1 VYFIIRNKNDHLPSD
16 PRLRK
21 IATDAWDK
29 AQSLPLKDAAKE
41 RRKLLREKRFTDIAQ
56 RPDLTEEKIVAMK
69 AIRKNMEHR
78 IND

>member
-1 VYFIIRNKNDHLPSD
+1 MYFIIKNRYDNLPSD

-21 IATDAWDK
+21 LAADAWDK
-29 AQSLPLKDAAKE
+29 AESLPLKDAAKE
-41 RRKLLREKRFTDIAQ
+41 RRKILKESRYTKLAE
-56 RPDLTEEKIVAMK
+56 RPDLTEEKIVQMR